1 MIVPREKEEKRRKEK
16 TERRK
21 KSEICARRVKL
32 RHVYR
37 KGKKRERGKET
48 WACTCSPDIDTP
60 FFTGRTA
67 SRDFLPRGRNDRGI
81 FRGLAS
87 SDDRILIEIS
97 VYFEG

>member
-1 MIVPREKEEKRRKEK
+1 MIVPREKEERKKEK
-16 TERRK
+16 TEKRK

-60 FFTGRTA
+60 FLRVALHRGTFCRAAMTA
-67 SRDFLPRGRNDRGI
+67 EYFADWRR
-81 FRGLAS
+81 AT
-87 SDDRILIEIS
+87 IE
-97 VYFEG
+97 F